1 MDFTFNDE
9 QQQLRSM
16 ARTFLEENSG
26 SAAVRGAMESELG
39 FDSEIWKQIAALGWP
54 AVIIPEQF
62 DGLGLSYV
70 ELVALLEVMG
80 ESLLCAPF
88 FSTVCL
94 AANALLV
101 AGTED
106 QQRKYLPK
114 IADGK
119 LLATLAMTE
128 ASGRCDADGIAATA
142 RREGSGFRIDGS
154 KRFVLDGHCADLLI
168 VAARDAASAG
178 ESGVSLFAVP
188 ADTAG
193 IERHPL
199 ATIDQTRRL
208 SAIEFNDVRVPEA
221 ALMGEAGQAW
231 PALSKTLDLAAI
243 ALAAEQVGGA
253 QRALDL
259 SVRYANERVQFGR
272 PIGTFQAI
280 KHKCADMMVAVES
293 ARSASYYAAC
303 VASEGSDELPVVASL
318 ARVAASEAYFQCAAD
333 AIQIHGGVGFTWEY
347 DLHLYFKRAKS
358 SESLLGDPSYHRER
372 VAQQIGL

>member
-9 QQQLRSM
+9 QQQLRST
-16 ARTFLEENSG
+16 ARTFLEEHSG
-26 SAAVRGAMESELG
+26 SAGVRAAMQSEAGYESQV
-39 FDSEIWKQIAALGWP
+39 WKQICELGWP
-54 AVIIPEQF
+54 AVIIPEQY

-88 FSTVCL
+88 FSSVCL

-101 AGTED
+101 AGTEE
-106 QQRKYLPK
+106 QQREYLPQ
-114 IADGK
+114 IAEGQM
-119 LLATLAMTE
+119 LATLAVSE
-128 ASGRCDADGIAATA
+128 PSGHWDAPGIAATA
-142 RREGSGFRIDGS
+142 HRDGTDYRINGT
-154 KRFVLDGHCADLLI
+154 KRFVLDGHCADLVI
-168 VAARDAASAG
+168 VAARNPGSEG
-178 ESGVSLFAVP
+178 ESGISLFAVP
-188 ADTAG
+188 TDTPG
-193 IERHPL
+193 IERRAL

-208 SAIEFNDVRVPEA
+208 CAIEFSDVRVPQG
-221 ALMGEAGQAW
+221 ALMGDPGHAW
-231 PALSKTLDLAAI
+231 PALSKILDLAAV

-253 QRALDL
+253 QRTLDL

-280 KHKCADMMVAVES
+280 KHTCADMMLAVES

-303 VASEGSDELPVVASL
+303 LASEGSEELPVVASL
-318 ARVAASEAYFQCAAD
+318 AQVVASEAFFRCAAD

-358 SESLLGDPSYHRER
+358 SESFLGDPSYHRER
-372 VAQQIGL
+372 VAQRIGL